1 MDFPVLAASQ
11 NPSTDLHQCSRE
23 KSHVMPGV
31 EGHVSYLLPSF
42 GHCAGKSLTLAKVP
56 PLTLGGYC
64 TYAVL
69 LGRPLSVM
77 VVALVNVTVA
87 ASKMKTPL
95 AACFA
100 ATAATQIRLVSP
112 RHVRQHIG
120 QGDQFE
126 HHEAVSN

>member
-1 MDFPVLAASQ
+1 M
-11 NPSTDLHQCSRE
+11 
-23 KSHVMPGV
+23 
-31 EGHVSYLLPSF
+31 
-42 GHCAGKSLTLAKVP
+42 HCAGNGLTLAKVP

-87 ASKMKTPL
+87 ASKMNAPL

-100 ATAATQIRLVSP
+100 ATAAKQFRLLSS
-112 RHVRQHIG
+112 RHARQHTRRSEY
-120 QGDQFE
+120 E
-126 HHEAVSN
+126 H